1 MSDDRKHDSAFALA
15 AIKLITDEC
24 IKLTADVKNNIT
36 IISDGA
42 ASHFKNRFQF
52 YELGRELHEVKW
64 IFSATGIEKVNAMA
78 SVAY

>member
-15 AIKLITDEC
+15 AMKLITNEC
-24 IKLTADVKNNIT
+24 MKLTADGKNDIT

-52 YELGRELHEVKW
+52 Y
-64 IFSATGIEKVNAMA
+64 
-78 SVAY
+78 